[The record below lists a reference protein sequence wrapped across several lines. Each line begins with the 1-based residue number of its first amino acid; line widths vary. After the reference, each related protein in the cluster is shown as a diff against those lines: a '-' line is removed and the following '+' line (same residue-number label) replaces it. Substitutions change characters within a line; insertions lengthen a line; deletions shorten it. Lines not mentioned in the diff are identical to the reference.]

1 MRKEGGQLL
10 EFTNCN
16 IQVVNQQMYMQD
28 LNLKLV
34 LVTISS

>member
-10 EFTNCN
+10 EFTNFN